1 MADNKTDFSVPIQ
14 SPEHHQHSY
23 YFIQSH
29 EHNGGHE
36 MSLKTIGNEGLFL
49 SHSYLGVFLICL
61 GLWWWIQALRKC
73 YTSMKRNHI
82 EEYTASITH
91 GSSCC
96 CCGSSKS
103 RLGEGSCK
111 LIISLIGIIIE
122 LISLKFNRPHEYAY
136 FPFYTSMCLAS
147 LLDILIATI
156 ITPPNGIDYIAHA
169 LPFFI
174 LTYCSR
180 AQSFQQTL
188 VTQTTRLLISYWGFF
203 TGSSIIS
210 EMILNKSVIWT
221 WIKCFAVI
229 FQGSW
234 IFNTGIILNP
244 INRQP
249 WDEDSHENLM
259 YAVIIFVWHMF
270 FIIIAQLMILLIIA
284 KCYNASPNWTLNDLT
299 PTTTTGGANNK
310 FNRISTSGPNSV
322 NSRDNIEYTKLLN
335 NSDYAE
341 E

>member
-1 MADNKTDFSVPIQ
+1 MKDNITNYSVPLK
-14 SPEHHQHSY
+14 SPEHHHHDHLHH
-23 YFIQSH
+23 SH
-29 EHNGGHE
+29 EHNGGGHE
-36 MSLKTIGNEGLFL
+36 MLLKTIGNEGLFL

-61 GLWWWIQALRKC
+61 GLWWWIQALRQC
-73 YTSMKRNHI
+73 YTSMKRSHI
-82 EEYTASITH
+82 EEYTASVTY
-91 GSSCC
+91 GSGCC
-96 CCGSSKS
+96 CSSGKS

-111 LIISLIGIIIE
+111 LVFSLIGIIIE
-122 LISLKFNRPHEYAY
+122 LISLTFNRRHEYAY

-156 ITPPNGIDYIAHA
+156 ITPPYGIDYIAHA

-203 TGSSIIS
+203 TGSSIIT
-210 EMILNKSVIWT
+210 EMILNKSIIWT

-234 IFNTGIILNP
+234 IWNTGILLNP

-249 WDEDSHENLM
+249 WDENSHENLM

-270 FIIIAQLMILLIIA
+270 FIIIGQLIVLLIIA
-284 KCYNASPNWTLNDLT
+284 KCYNASSNWTLNDLM
-299 PTTTTGGANNK
+299 PTATTGGANNK
-310 FNRISTSGPNSV
+310 YNRISTDGPNSV

-335 NSDYAE
+335 NSDYGE